1 MCEQSDQA
9 IDLQLQLH
17 PDDYLALEMAARASD
32 MEVEN
37 FALLALHRQSQE
49 VIRQQHHVRCGQ
61 RWLWADG
68 SSGLPM
74 AVNDDKLSKLI
85 T

>member
-9 IDLQLQLH
+9 IDLPLQLH
-17 PDDYLALEMAARASD
+17 PVDYLALEMAARASD
-32 MEVEN
+32 MDVES
-37 FALLALHRQSQE
+37 FALLAVHRQSQE

-61 RWLWADG
+61 GWLLAEG
-68 SSGLPM
+68 SAGLPT